1 MARIDWI
8 EHRLLNWARWRAR
21 SGRGALGYAR
31 VQLGVQAVVTRD
43 PYADAPIPINDIE
56 AGATDDAVQRLP
68 SELKATVIEHYT
80 GPGGELDH
88 LRVLCCAKAT
98 MYARIER
105 AHRLLADHFT
115 AQKDRAAAERQRV
128 EALQVAHKRR
138 GV

>member
-21 SGRGALGYAR
+21 SGGGALGYAR

-98 MYARIER
+98 MYARIDR